1 MNRIKNI
8 ATRGDTP
15 VLALAVVTGFL
26 VALLI
31 AGFETLADSI
41 VLEHVKELARWQI
54 VIAPGIG
61 LILAHLILRYLGGK
75 TTPATSD
82 EFVLSL
88 IHI

>member
-41 VLEHVKELARWQI
+41 VLEHVKELAR
-54 VIAPGIG
+54 
-61 LILAHLILRYLGGK
+61 
-75 TTPATSD
+75 
-82 EFVLSL
+82 
-88 IHI
+88 

>member
-1 MNRIKNI
+1 MNRFKNI
-8 ATRGDTP
+8 AKRGDTP

-41 VLEHVKELARWQI
+41 VLDHVKDLSLWQI
-54 VIAPGIG
+54 VIA
-61 LILAHLILRYLGGK
+61 
-75 TTPATSD
+75 
-82 EFVLSL
+82 LSL